1 MPNALTELASKLGK
15 LLLERKFKLALAE
28 SCTGGWIAQCV
39 TDIPGSS
46 QWFDRGFVT
55 YSNEAKVEMLG
66 VNEQTLQTYG
76 AVSMET
82 AKEMATGALLRS
94 RADIALAV
102 TGIAGPDGGTP
113 DKPVGLVYL
122 SWQIRGQECRAT
134 EQRLTGSRLDIRFQS
149 VKRGLENLINAV

>member
-1 MPNALTELASKLGK
+1 MELASKLGK
-15 LLLERKFKLALAE
+15 LLLERKLKLALAE

-39 TDIPGSS
+39 TDISGSS

-55 YSNEAKVEMLG
+55 YSNEAKKEMLG
-66 VNEQTLQTYG
+66 VNEPTLNAFG

-82 AKEMATGALLRS
+82 AKEMAMGALLRS

-122 SWQIRGQECRAT
+122 AWQIRGQECHAI
-134 EQRLTGSRLDIRFQS
+134 EQRLTGSRRDIRFQS
-149 VKRGLENLINAV
+149 VKSGLEILINAV